1 MIQLQREKWASNAT
15 MKGIAAV
22 RLNTG
27 QKQLTLNWEMR
38 EHIMNYQLYNEG
50 NGVEEDEKKEV
61 YHSDQAAIGGNPSAR
76 NNLGCKE
83 WKNGNSDRTVKHW
96 IIAANLGHDGAL
108 KTIRG

>member
-1 MIQLQREKWASNAT
+1 
-15 MKGIAAV
+15 
-22 RLNTG
+22 
-27 QKQLTLNWEMR
+27 
-38 EHIMNYQLYNEG
+38 MNYQLYNEG

-108 KTIRG
+108 KTIRGYTQGGWSEKRILPQLFVHTKLP